1 MAARPGNAS
10 IDALDCGVPAEDASV
25 EKLLP
30 EVYDELHSLAER
42 YLFGERRDHTLQ
54 PTALIHEVYLK
65 LSANHQPNWNDR
77 SHFVAIAARAMR
89 EVLVN
94 HAIRH
99 KAQKRG
105 GDWREVALDEALT
118 IFEDRSV
125 DLLAL
130 NEALQKL
137 AEIDPRQARIVELR
151 FFGGLGVRGVA
162 QVLNLGVRTIVR
174 EWRVARAWLRREVGA
189 S

>member
-1 MAARPGNAS
+1 MATESGRTS
-10 IDALDCGVPAEDASV
+10 LDALDCRVSVDDASV

-30 EVYDELHSLAER
+30 EVYDELHALAER
-42 YLFGERRDHTLQ
+42 YLFSERRDHTLQ

-65 LSANHQPNWNDR
+65 LSADCPPSWNNR

-94 HAIRH
+94 HAIRN
-99 KAQKRG
+99 KAKKRG
-105 GDWREVALDEALT
+105 GDWREVALDEAVT

-137 AEIDPRQARIVELR
+137 AENDPRQARIVELR

-162 QVLNLGVRTIVR
+162 QVMNLGVRTVVR
-174 EWRVARAWLRREVGA
+174 EWRVARAWLRREI
-189 S
+189 STS